1 MLWKKKPTIDS
12 VGVLGGMSIC
22 GSETA
27 IGVVDT
33 VRAAEVVV
41 VGVIEK
47 GKV

>member
-1 MLWKKKPTIDS
+1 MDS
-12 VGVLGGMSIC
+12 VGALGGITTC

-27 IGVVDT
+27 IGVVDA

-41 VGVIEK
+41 VGVIER